1 MYEKT
6 AGVNEFPLIAS
17 LIDGQTATLFCG
29 ATIIG
34 RHHALTAARCLTDVN
49 PFQIALLVGDHDMT
63 SISKSKKTC
72 TTLLSAGFAGGINK
86 RVMGK

>member
-1 MYEKT
+1 MDEKT

-17 LIDGQTATLFCG
+17 LIDGQTASLFCG

-49 PFQIALLVGDHDMT
+49 PYQIALLVGDHDMNSLSMCQVYNLLYVST
-63 SISKSKKTC
+63 S
-72 TTLLSAGFAGGINK
+72 LPL
-86 RVMGK
+86 V